1 MTNAELML
9 KVQEIITAAIPNKP
23 SYLLLAGTG
32 ETLENLGFDS
42 LDRHEIALKI
52 EQEFSIDIE
61 DGVPEAWT
69 TVQDV
74 IDSVVNEIGASPA
87 NYAQPAIN
95 RIERADVKTF
105 AAGAVVCNEI
115 GATMSEVALQNL
127 EELCGRGERD
137 TLRSD
142 GDNR

>member
-9 KVQEIITAAIPNKP
+9 KVREIITAAIPSKP

-42 LDRHEIALKI
+42 LDRHEIASKI

-61 DGVPEAWT
+61 DGVPETWT

-74 IDSVVNEIGASPA
+74 IDSVLNELGEVRDQA
-87 NYAQPAIN
+87 NG
-95 RIERADVKTF
+95 KKW
-105 AAGAVVCNEI
+105 
-115 GATMSEVALQNL
+115 
-127 EELCGRGERD
+127 
-137 TLRSD
+137 
-142 GDNR
+142 